1 MAEHLSLQ
9 SAGRELAP
17 HVLRRRRVLS
27 RGWAIAAIAW
37 SLVRTVLAWVL
48 LGDYGLNPWAYLCV
62 DLSTSI
68 VLGQSMPRMVVGFVD
83 GRRRTAMRWGV
94 LTAIAY
100 AIPDVYL
107 FTSTERIPPVT
118 VGVLVFV
125 IATGLTTT
133 GISVGRRIRSARA
146 GVIQLDP

>member
-1 MAEHLSLQ
+1 
-9 SAGRELAP
+9 
-17 HVLRRRRVLS
+17 
-27 RGWAIAAIAW
+27 
-37 SLVRTVLAWVL
+37 
-48 LGDYGLNPWAYLCV
+48 
-62 DLSTSI
+62 
-68 VLGQSMPRMVVGFVD
+68 VGFVD